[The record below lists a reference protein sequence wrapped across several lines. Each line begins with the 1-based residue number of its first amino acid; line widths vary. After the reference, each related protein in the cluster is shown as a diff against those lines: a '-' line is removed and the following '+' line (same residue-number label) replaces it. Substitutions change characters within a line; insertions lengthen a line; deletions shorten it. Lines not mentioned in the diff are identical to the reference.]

1 MNVILKYSDQL
12 FLDSLYPKWAEREN
26 IFRQTLSIF
35 TISVVG
41 FAFLYLLIAAFS
53 FKFIFD
59 KKIMKAKQFLP
70 NQIRR
75 EIVLSL
81 KSIPVMGVLTTP
93 FFLGEVRGY
102 SRLYQFTEVDVRL
115 SDIIMSV
122 IGFIVF
128 TDTAIYWIHRWLHHP
143 LVYAYV
149 HKPHHQW
156 IVTTPFASHA
166 FHPLDGFLQSVPYHV
181 YVYLFPM
188 EEHLY
193 FALLIM
199 VNIWSI
205 SIHDG
210 NHQMLNQV
218 VNSAACH
225 TLHHREFNY
234 NYGQYFTIWDRLG
247 GTYRSPDKYC

>member
-1 MNVILKYSDQL
+1 MNVILKFSDHYL
-12 FLDSLYPKWAEREN
+12 LDSLYPQWAEREN
-26 IFRQTLSIF
+26 VLRQTLSIF

-41 FAFLYLLIAAFS
+41 FVILYFLVASLSYLIL
-53 FKFIFD
+53 FD
-59 KKIMKAKQFLP
+59 KNIMKSKLFLR

-75 EIVLSL
+75 EITLSV
-81 KSIPVMGVLTTP
+81 KSLPLIAVLTTP
-93 FFLGEVRGY
+93 WFLGEVRGY
-102 SRLYQFTEVDVRL
+102 SRLYRFTEVEISL
-115 SDIIMSV
+115 SELMMSV

-143 LVYAYV
+143 LVYGIV

-166 FHPLDGFLQSVPYHV
+166 FHPVDGFLQSVPYHI

-193 FALLIM
+193 FFLLIM

-210 NHQMLNQV
+210 NHKMKNKV